1 MALQC
6 DIVTPVSKLFSGEI
20 EFVVLPAAEGE
31 MGIYEKHDPIVTT
44 LNAGTVRVTEEPSAE
59 AVTYFVAGGYAEIDT
74 EHVIIL
80 ADRAQAAAEVDVEA
94 AQKTLSDLKERLAES
109 ADDDTQKPF
118 LTSEIEWYSLL
129 VGEN

>member
-44 LNAGTVRVTEEPSAE
+44 LNAGTVRVTEESASE
-59 AVTYFVAGGYAEIDT
+59 PVIYFVAGGYAEIDS

-80 ADRAQAAAEVDVEA
+80 ADRAQAAAEVDAESA
-94 AQKTLSDLKERLAES
+94 RETLNDLKERLEGS
-109 ADDDTQKPF
+109 VDDTQKPF